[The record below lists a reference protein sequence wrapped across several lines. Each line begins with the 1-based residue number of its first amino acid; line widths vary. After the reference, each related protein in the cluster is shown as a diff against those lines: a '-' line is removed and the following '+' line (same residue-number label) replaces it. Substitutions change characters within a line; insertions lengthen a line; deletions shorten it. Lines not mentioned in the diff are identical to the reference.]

1 MVARTRGKEG
11 KGSGSYCLM
20 STEFQCGK
28 TKSVL
33 EVDDGDDCQTM
44 NIFNAAHV
52 CK

>member
-1 MVARTRGKEG
+1 MEWWFPEAEG
-11 KGSGSYCLM
+11 EGDGELLFNGYRVVVRQY
-20 STEFQCGK
+20 ENI
-28 TKSVL
+28 L